1 MFEREKEKDVI
12 LSMKELFNEVFFAR
26 FNKRT
31 DRLIELIDTWAPG
44 ILIGEEK
51 EAIINN
57 FDEMIL
63 AINTTKE
70 KIVSI
75 EAPTSEETKE
85 FVEKNTELN

>member
-31 DRLIELIDTWAPG
+31 DRLVEFIDTWAPE

-63 AINTTKE
+63 AINTAKE
-70 KIVSI
+70 KIASI
-75 EAPTSEETKE
+75 ETPTAEETKE
-85 FVEKNTELN
+85 YIKGLKK